1 MSAEVEKTSH
11 IESKNVKM
19 SGATISSAAPVGSQ
33 KVSMFAAKTG
43 FVIPKNKLSGSLV
56 PIFRVNKKLGGNES
70 SANGENDKQ
79 TQRNTKWGPDLT
91 QDTAVRK
98 GRLIAYQTRLEQ
110 IMELLK
116 SGALEVPK
124 TQDSTLECENVED
137 NSPGSQANNKTS
149 YNELLELEKREVIG
163 EILKLN
169 PSYKAPP
176 DYRPLL
182 KEDRLPLPVKEYPGF
197 NFIGLIYGPSGE
209 NQKRLEKETGAKI
222 RICGVKAGTGEKDE
236 IKPTDVHGIQNTYE
250 ELYVYMSADTFDKI
264 DAAISVIELL
274 ITSISGNLATGS
286 TLSDLVS
293 TEESSSSQ
301 ADGTTVSDMGQNPM
315 PNQGV
320 MQQGQFYGPPSVP
333 GQFHYPSTW
342 PSHNLTPAP
351 GFISPQNP
359 PSSIINNPIH
369 LSTPSSNV
377 PNVPSLFAHP
387 PAPVSFN
394 PAFRGPPVP
403 PPRQQLHAQD
413 VQQPFMAQTSHV
425 GQPRLHA
432 LPHQRL
438 PSLVPSNVSKPNF
451 TSSGPLP
458 SGLLPNMAGSS
469 LPQLVPSSF
478 PPGSRPDHPLAPNIV
493 GSSVSMGANNMGQ
506 MAPSLP
512 PPFGPR
518 AAPPQGLNISGA
530 APADTAAAN
539 VDGYASF
546 PSGPSTPQ
554 ATGINVNHHNTA
566 PIPSHQMGHRPP
578 FSVPSAL
585 LPSPAHNPPGN
596 FIGGSASN
604 PPTPPTNTSN
614 FTFQPR
620 GPQNPSPQT
629 ILNLNIQNTPTGP
642 TLQQPASGAPSFH
655 PSAPN
660 FLRVANQPFPGPQ
673 AGSQIG
679 THQIQ
684 DIASNPIGIQVST
697 RIPAFL
703 NPGPRTQL
711 HQRNFGPGFQM
722 PNLPG
727 NFPHRPGTSIQFE
740 QDFHMRPRQP
750 ELRFTPPQYSSNL
763 TFVSGKLLP
772 PSSGGQQ
779 VYDPFS
785 PTSVSGPQ
793 HQGSNPL
800 R

>member
-1 MSAEVEKTSH
+1 MSTEVEKTSH

-19 SGATISSAAPVGSQ
+19 SGATNSSAAPVGSQ

-70 SANGENDKQ
+70 ANGENDKQ

-110 IMELLK
+110 IVELLK
-116 SGALEVPK
+116 SGTLEVPK
-124 TQDSTLECENVED
+124 TQDSTLEGENVQD
-137 NSPGSQANNKTS
+137 SSPGPQANNRML

-197 NFIGLIYGPSGE
+197 NFIGLIYGPNGE

-222 RICGVKAGTGEKDE
+222 RICGIKAGTGEKDE
-236 IKPTDVHGIQNTYE
+236 IKPTDVHRIHNAYE

-274 ITSISGNLATGS
+274 ITSISGNLATVS
-286 TLSDLVS
+286 TSSDLLS
-293 TEESSSSQ
+293 TEESSCSR
-301 ADGTTVSDMGQNPM
+301 AEGTIVSDMGQTPM
-315 PNQGV
+315 PNKGV
-320 MQQGQFYGPPSVP
+320 MQQGQVYTPTSLQ
-333 GQFHYPSTW
+333 GQFHYPNTW
-342 PSHNLTPAP
+342 PSHNLTPSP

-359 PSSIINNPIH
+359 PPSVISNPIH
-369 LSTPSSNV
+369 LSTPSSNIS
-377 PNVPSLFAHP
+377 NVPSSFVRP
-387 PAPVSFN
+387 PAPVAFS

-413 VQQPFMAQTSHV
+413 LQQPFMTQPSHV
-425 GQPRLHA
+425 SRPRLHA
-432 LPHQRL
+432 LTIQR
-438 PSLVPSNVSKPNF
+438 PSLVPPNVSNPNF
-451 TSSGPLP
+451 NGSGQLP
-458 SGLLPNMAGSS
+458 SGLLPNMPGSS
-469 LPQLVPSSF
+469 LPQLVPSSI
-478 PPGSRPDHPLAPNIV
+478 PPGSRPDFSGRPA
-493 GSSVSMGANNMGQ
+493 GSSASMGANNMGQ
-506 MAPSLP
+506 MALSLP
-512 PPFGPR
+512 PPFAPR
-518 AAPPQGLNISGA
+518 AAPPLGVNSSGA
-530 APADTAAAN
+530 VPTNTAVAN

-554 ATGINVNHHNTA
+554 AKGINTNHLNTA
-566 PIPSHQMGHRPP
+566 PIPSPQMGHRPP
-578 FSVPSAL
+578 FSVPSAM
-585 LPSPAHNPPGN
+585 LPSPAHNPQGN
-596 FIGGSASN
+596 FIAGSAST

-629 ILNLNIQNTPTGP
+629 ILNLNIQNTPTVP

-655 PSAPN
+655 PAAPN
-660 FLRVANQPFPGPQ
+660 FPKIANQPFHGPQ
-673 AGSQIG
+673 AVSRIG

-684 DIASNPIGIQVST
+684 EIASNPIGMLVST

-703 NPGPRTQL
+703 DPGPRTQL
-711 HQRNFGPGFQM
+711 HQRNFGPGMQM

-727 NFPHRPGTSIQFE
+727 NFPHRQGNPMQSE
-740 QDFHMRPRQP
+740 QGFPMRAPRP
-750 ELRFTPPQYSSNL
+750 EVRFAPPQYSSNL
-763 TFVSGKLLP
+763 TFVSGKPP

-779 VYDPFS
+779 IYDPFS

-793 HQGSNPL
+793 QQGSNPL

>member
-1 MSAEVEKTSH
+1 M
-11 IESKNVKM
+11 
-19 SGATISSAAPVGSQ
+19 
-33 KVSMFAAKTG
+33 
-43 FVIPKNKLSGSLV
+43 
-56 PIFRVNKKLGGNES
+56 
-70 SANGENDKQ
+70 
-79 TQRNTKWGPDLT
+79 
-91 QDTAVRK
+91 
-98 GRLIAYQTRLEQ
+98 
-110 IMELLK
+110 
-116 SGALEVPK
+116 
-124 TQDSTLECENVED
+124 
-137 NSPGSQANNKTS
+137 
-149 YNELLELEKREVIG
+149 
-163 EILKLN
+163 
-169 PSYKAPP
+169 
-176 DYRPLL
+176 
-182 KEDRLPLPVKEYPGF
+182 
-197 NFIGLIYGPSGE
+197 
-209 NQKRLEKETGAKI
+209 
-222 RICGVKAGTGEKDE
+222 
-236 IKPTDVHGIQNTYE
+236 
-250 ELYVYMSADTFDKI
+250 
-264 DAAISVIELL
+264 
-274 ITSISGNLATGS
+274 
-286 TLSDLVS
+286 SDLVS